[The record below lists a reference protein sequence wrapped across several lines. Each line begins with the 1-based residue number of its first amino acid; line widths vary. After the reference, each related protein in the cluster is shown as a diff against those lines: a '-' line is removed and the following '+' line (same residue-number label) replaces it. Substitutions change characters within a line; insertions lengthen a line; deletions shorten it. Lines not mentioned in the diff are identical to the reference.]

1 MMTPLEVSVERV
13 IELVKQLPPDGKQAV
28 LNALSVEREA
38 WWEEMLTE
46 GEQQMCRLC
55 SERGLDWDNT
65 SEYEREGFVDVLLH
79 EDK

>member
-1 MMTPLEVSVERV
+1 MTPLEVSVERV

-46 GEQQMCRLC
+46 GEQQMRRLC
-55 SERGLDWDNT
+55 LELGLDWNSM
-65 SEYEREGFVDVLLH
+65 SEDEREGFVDELLH